1 MLLLQ
6 SVLGVTKCD
15 RFSLQGESGIT
26 KCDRLYCKVRQASQS
41 VTVITKWDVAVNE
54 LVHAKVSA
62 SKKRGI
68 GHIIIK
74 LFH

>member
-15 RFSLQGESGIT
+15 RFSLQSESGIT

-41 VTVITKWDVAVNE
+41 VAVITK
-54 LVHAKVSA
+54 
-62 SKKRGI
+62 
-68 GHIIIK
+68 
-74 LFH
+74 